1 MADVILMVIPVFV
14 GQLACKISKL
24 LCQSTFSGNIISLF
38 DHGLNR
44 CNVALFHRP
53 KERPTGVLTLTGIRN
68 IKHITK
74 SHTIT
79 AVIQKSNAGRTSAHI
94 ATHTLIPQF
103 IICTSC
109 CIGTL
114 GIDQQLLMVGIFV
127 QTGCS
132 CQERCPFL
140 PASCKT
146 DSLFIRYP
154 SIFFCFCKHG
164 CTSFQV

>member
-1 MADVILMVIPVFV
+1 MVIPVFV
-14 GQLACKISKL
+14 CQFAGKISKL
-24 LCQSTFSGNIISLF
+24 LCQSIFTGNIISLF

-44 CNVALFHRP
+44 CNMALFHRP
-53 KERPTGVLTLTGIRN
+53 EERTTGVLTLTGIRN

-79 AVIQKSNAGRTSAHI
+79 AVIQKCNAGRTSTHI

-103 IICTSC
+103 IICTGR
-109 CIGTL
+109 CIRTL

-140 PASCKT
+140 PTSCKT
-146 DSLFIRYP
+146 DSLFICHL
-154 SIFFCFCKHG
+154 SIFFCFCRHG
-164 CTSFQV
+164 CTSFRV